1 MAEIGYTK
9 KLYLKASGSNYT
21 MIAGETSSSINLSAD
36 MIEVS
41 DKESSWKKYVAGYK
55 GGTVDATVYADSDDT
70 AQSELINALMQG
82 TEVECFIGKAT
93 NVNAPDDGFVFN
105 ALVTSVGETYDTASA
120 IARNISLQITG
131 EVLQFVLGGGI
142 TPMAE

>member
-1 MAEIGYTK
+1 MAQIGYTK

-21 MIAGETSSSINLSAD
+21 MLAGETSSSINLSAD

-70 AQSELINALMQG
+70 AQSKLINALMQG
-82 TEVECFIGKAT
+82 TEVECFIGKASSS
-93 NVNAPDDGFVFN
+93 NAPDDGFVFK

-131 EVLQFVLGGGI
+131 EVSQFILGGGI
-142 TPMAE
+142 TPTAE

>member
-9 KLYLKASGSNYT
+9 KLYLKASGSDYT
-21 MIAGETSSSINLSAD
+21 MLAGETSSSINLSAD

-41 DKESSWKKYVAGYK
+41 DKETSWKKYVAGYK

-70 AQSELINALMQG
+70 AQTRLIDALLQG
-82 TEVECFIGKAT
+82 TEVECFIGKASSS
-93 NVNAPDDGFVFN
+93 NAPEEGYGFT

-120 IARNISLQITG
+120 IARNVSLQITG
-131 EVLQFVLGGGI
+131 EVQKF
-142 TPMAE
+142 

>member
-21 MIAGETSSSINLSAD
+21 MLAGETSSSINLSAD

-41 DKESSWKKYVAGYK
+41 DKETSWKKYVAGYK
-55 GGTVDATVYADSDDT
+55 GGTVDATVYADSNDN
-70 AQSELINALMQG
+70 AQIKLIGALLQG
-82 TEVECFIGKAT
+82 TEVECFIGKTSSANT
-93 NVNAPDDGFVFN
+93 PNDGFVFK
-105 ALVTSVGETYDTASA
+105 ALVTSIGETYDTASA

-131 EVLQFVLGGGI
+131 EVSQMSFGGGI
-142 TPMAE
+142 TPTAE